1 VKLNRFP
8 PAFAFAAMAFAST
21 AHAQTYPTHQVKI
34 VVPYPTG
41 GAVDAVVRRIAQ
53 QLTIQTGQTFY
64 VENKPGAA
72 GTLGAAYV
80 AQSAN
85 DGYTLLGNDFT
96 YAILPHIFKKLPF
109 KYDDLTPLAGLLS
122 APMAAAVA
130 TNSKYKT
137 LKELVDDAH
146 AHPGELTFG
155 TGGPGTIPHFST
167 EAFGLESKSKFMH
180 IPFKGAGEATI
191 ALLTGTINF
200 EIATTPGLIGQ
211 VKGGKVRILGISA
224 PQRLAV
230 FPDAPTFAEAGF
242 PQYSVTNDIGLW
254 APKNVPAAVMTTLQD
269 EIAKAVNSAGVKSYA
284 DAIGATPKFQDSR
297 TFGKNVAGNTALW
310 GKVAEAIHFERQ

>member
-1 VKLNRFP
+1 LKISRFLS
-8 PAFAFAAMAFAST
+8 ACAFASL
-21 AHAQTYPTHQVKI
+21 AFASVVNAQTYPSRQVKI
-34 VVPYPTG
+34 VVPYPPG
-41 GAVDAVVRRIAQ
+41 GAVDAVVRRVAQ
-53 QLTIQTGQTFY
+53 QLTIQTGQTFF

-146 AHPGELTFG
+146 AHPGQLTFG

-167 EAFGLESKSKFMH
+167 EAFGLASKSTFMH

-224 PQRLAV
+224 PQRLSV

-242 PQYSVTNDIGLW
+242 PQYSVSNDIGLW
-254 APKNVPAAVMTTLQD
+254 APKNLPPAVMAKLQD
-269 EIAKAVNSAGVKSYA
+269 EIGKAVASAGIKSYA
-284 DAIGATPKFQDSR
+284 DAIGAQAHFQDSQV
-297 TFGKNVAGNTALW
+297 FGKTVASNTALW